1 MVEKGKGNIQ
11 FDIKVEGLERLQN
24 AFQRAPEI
32 VGREVQQALNLATT
46 KVQAEARKEA
56 PVKTGYLRKRI
67 LFTVEPFRGIVESKA
82 EYGIYVHEGTR
93 PHDIYP
99 VKKPV
104 LADKKKK
111 IIYGKHV
118 YHPGFKGN
126 PFMERGAKNAESD
139 VQKIFQKAVENI
151 TNQLAK

>member
-32 VGREVQQALNLATT
+32 VGREVQQALNLATI
-46 KVQAEARKEA
+46 KVQGEARKEA
-56 PVKTGYLRKRI
+56 PVKTGNLRRMI
-67 LFTVEPFRGIVESKA
+67 VFTVEPFRGIVESKA
-82 EYGIYVHEGTR
+82 EYGVYVHEGTKSHIIR
-93 PHDIYP
+93 PLKKKALYWKGAEHP
-99 VKKPV
+99 VKIV
-104 LADKKKK
+104 
-111 IIYGKHV
+111 H
-118 YHPGFKGN
+118 HPGFKGN